1 MFDKFNGITSR
12 EKRLTLT
19 ALASLIVYISY
30 LGVIAPTSG
39 MIAES
44 TARLRQLENQIST
57 INGETG
63 TVTGLKKELN
73 ELKRELKRKVDIEM
87 AFNRQLKEPGQA
99 DSVIKLFEESAGDI
113 RVELT
118 RISIRADDSPRHAG
132 KNSYKFI
139 NTLKKVPDSDKDV
152 RDKNSEV
159 VSFRSNKID
168 LAYRS
173 SYENAIEYLE
183 KLRGLPY
190 AISLLSVNIAP
201 EKVGTDPQRKGKEMV
216 LTTKIGMDIFSR

>member
-30 LGVIAPTSG
+30 LGVIAPISG
-39 MIAES
+39 MVAES
-44 TARLRQLENQIST
+44 KERLRQLENQLSVID
-57 INGETG
+57 GESG
-63 TVTGLKKELN
+63 TVAGLQNDLN

-118 RISIRADDSPRHAG
+118 RISIRADDNPRHAG
-132 KNSYKFI
+132 NNSDKFI
-139 NTLKKVPDSDKDV
+139 KKLKKVSDSG
-152 RDKNSEV
+152 KNWDGSRSEM

-201 EKVGTDPQRKGKEMV
+201 EKVRTDTKGKGKEMI